1 MTHSDSKNPADPKT
15 QAPADIQAR
24 LMHLIASGGQERTWS
39 VTELAHAL
47 DSAQWQDMVQP
58 ARNGVKALAHS
69 GALVLYRKG
78 KPADPATI
86 KGVYR
91 VGLPRH
97 D

>member
-1 MTHSDSKNPADPKT
+1 MRHRHAMKHDDS
-15 QAPADIQAR
+15 QAPKGEMERR
-24 LMHLIASGGQERTWS
+24 LMALVAAGGPAKSWS
-39 VTELAHAL
+39 VSELAHAA
-47 DSAQWQDMVQP
+47 DPEHWQDAVP
-58 ARNGVKALAHS
+58 RVRSALRALA
-69 GALVLYRKG
+69 GAGRVVFYRKG